1 MTNELKLPFE
11 AEKARSEIFLM
22 FLKAPKLGHGK
33 RPLSLL
39 FSTLCRAVERRTGRD
54 RKAVAAHL
62 AAAGADEASA
72 QTMAKL
78 LSEAF
83 TARDAIAPLLKN
95 WAVPEDEKLRRHFD
109 RVRHPVASDDWGDTV
124 ALFEGLANV
133 LEFFPDR
140 TYDEAT
146 LAAMAHWLT
155 AYASDEPDFAA
166 VFQMLNE

>member
-22 FLKAPKLGHGK
+22 FLKDPKLGHGK
-33 RPLSLL
+33 RPLVLL
-39 FSTLCRAVERRTGRD
+39 FSTLCRAVERRTGSD
-54 RKAVAAHL
+54 RKGIAAHL

-83 TARDAIAPLLKN
+83 AARDAIAPLLKN
-95 WAVPEDEKLRRHFD
+95 WSVPEDEKLRRHFD

-124 ALFEGLANV
+124 ALFEGLANA

-140 TYDEAT
+140 TDDEAT

-155 AYASDEPDFAA
+155 AYATEEPDFAA
-166 VFQMLNE
+166 VFRMLNE